1 MNGDKHFSDEM
12 NRNCLDLI
20 LGTSDRNYGNM
31 DNLRSLDSAVNETL
45 TQQCETVK
53 TFILKQSITPLE
65 TYNLLTVFMEALNV
79 N

>member
-1 MNGDKHFSDEM
+1 
-12 NRNCLDLI
+12 
-20 LGTSDRNYGNM
+20 M